1 MTTGANV
8 VFLAITPR
16 GLKDAMRDSAHSGAA
31 VWCGADAITEHDF
44 TALVGQGPTRFA
56 YALGARDPLV
66 LEGALDTIGQHHPDE
81 VVWVE
86 ATASA
91 D

>member
-1 MTTGANV
+1 M
-8 VFLAITPR
+8 VFLAITPS
-16 GLKDAMRDSAHSGAA
+16 GLKHAMREAARSGAA
-31 VWCGADAITEHDF
+31 VWCGTDAITELDF
-44 TALVGQGPTRFA
+44 AALMGQGLTRFA
-56 YALGARDPLV
+56 YALGAHDPLV